1 MAGGKTELARGF
13 LLQRRGG
20 ERRRGIALERLGL
33 DLLDREVGGFD
44 RLLRGGGAALVAER
58 QLVELLALEPDQPRV
73 ELAAVLL
80 QFGDHRPV
88 FVGAEMLDLDLAVD
102 DQPQRDRLHA
112 ARAFRAG
119 QAAPQHGRQR
129 EAIEIVER
137 TAREIGVDQRLVELA
152 RGLHRIGHRL
162 FGDRVERHPVDLG
175 GQRLAL
181 RQQLAHVPRN
191 RLALAV
197 GVGREDQPVGA
208 LRRVADFLEALLLV
222 AIEFPVHREILVR
235 AHAAILGWQ
244 VADVTVAGENLEV
257 LAEIFLD
264 GFRLGGRFDDD
275 QLHGGKNSPLRVYVR
290 IRAKMG
296 PG

>member
-1 MAGGKTELARGF
+1 
-13 LLQRRGG
+13 
-20 ERRRGIALERLGL
+20 
-33 DLLDREVGGFD
+33 
-44 RLLRGGGAALVAER
+44 
-58 QLVELLALEPDQPRV
+58 
-73 ELAAVLL
+73 
-80 QFGDHRPV
+80 
-88 FVGAEMLDLDLAVD
+88 MLDLDLAVD

-112 ARAFRAG
+112 ARALGAG

-162 FGDRVERHPVDLG
+162 FGDRVEGHPVDLG

-181 RQQLAHVPRN
+181 CQQLAHVPRN

-197 GVGREDQPVGA
+197 GVGRENQPVGA

-222 AIEFPVHREILVR
+222 AIELPVHREILVR